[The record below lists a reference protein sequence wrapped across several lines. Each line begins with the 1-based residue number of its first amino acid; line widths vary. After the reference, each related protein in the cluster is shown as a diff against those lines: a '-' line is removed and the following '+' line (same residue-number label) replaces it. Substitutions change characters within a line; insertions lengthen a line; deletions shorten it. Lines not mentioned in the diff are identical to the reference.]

1 MSKLHSIALRRRW
14 KRTRKKM
21 MSYTKRAAKVN
32 RVLLLRKWGNKRFRK
47 KGLKQLSEARTYIK
61 NTLARKR
68 KNPEFEA
75 KLRAAISKGVKKK
88 WRTDP
93 EFAKMVIEK
102 NLSKGRLCPS
112 KLQMAVT
119 KTLIEETEIP
129 LVMDYLVGTYRID
142 IADSK
147 RKLGIELNGAY
158 WHNLRKVSSKRKR
171 SRLLRDGG
179 WKILHIHLRKNRL
192 SAKQYDRCVDFLV

>member
-1 MSKLHSIALRRRW
+1 MSELHSIALRRRW

-21 MSYTKRAAKVN
+21 MSYTKRAARVN
-32 RVLLLRKWGNKRFRK
+32 RVLLLRKWRNKRFRK
-47 KGLKQLSEARTYIK
+47 KGLKQLCEARTHIK

-93 EFAKMVIEK
+93 EFAKMVLEK
-102 NLSKGRLCPS
+102 NLVQGRLHPS
-112 KLQMAVT
+112 KLQVAVI
-119 KTLIEETEIP
+119 KTLIDETEIP
-129 LVMDYLVGTYRID
+129 LVMDFPVGPYRID
-142 IADSK
+142 IADSE

-158 WHNLRKVSSKRKR
+158 WHNLRKNSSKRKR

-192 SAKQYDRCVDFLV
+192 SSRQYESCVDFLV